1 MSTAPHISVV
11 LPAFNEEEN
20 LGATLSQLHDYL
32 QHAFPSFEVIVVDD
46 GSTDG
51 TARVAE
57 GWSQRDARYRLIRH
71 ETNRGYGAALRSDFA
86 AARGE
91 LVFFMD
97 SDGQF
102 DIRDLDRFLPH
113 IAEYD
118 GVIGYRVRRRDHLV
132 RRINAFGW
140 NLISRTLLGLPFR
153 DVDCAFKLY
162 HRRVLDA
169 VRIESSGAM
178 INAEML
184 AKIRNRGFRL
194 KEVGVNH
201 YPRRAG
207 VPTGGNLRV
216 IVRAF
221 LELVALYGRLRAEAD
236 APTAVR
242 R

>member
-1 MSTAPHISVV
+1 MSTHPHISVV

-20 LGATLSQLHDYL
+20 LGQTLLELHDYL
-32 QHAFPSFEVIVVDD
+32 QKAFPSFEVIVVDD
-46 GSTDG
+46 GSSDG

-57 GWSQRDARYRLIRH
+57 EWTRRDARYRLIRH
-71 ETNRGYGAALRSDFA
+71 GSNRGYGAALRSGFA

-113 IAEYD
+113 IGEYD
-118 GVIGYRVRRRDHLV
+118 GVIGYRMRRRDHLG

-140 NLISRTLLGLPFR
+140 NLISRALLGLPFR

-162 HRRVLDA
+162 HRRVLEA

-184 AKIRNRGFRL
+184 AKIRSRGFRL

-207 VPTGGNLRV
+207 TPTGGNPRV
-216 IVRAF
+216 IARAF
-221 LELVALYGRLRAEAD
+221 RELFSLYGRLRAEAG
-236 APTAVR
+236 APTAGR